1 MTITPYNSNNS
12 LAPEFIWTS
21 FEMDELINIRLRLKK
36 DLYLW
41 SKFCLGPKIQTEDRH
56 TIRNPRQKLQLI
68 HYPLCFQNPPIHSI
82 YRKNPH
88 ESVRFLRPNPSI
100 RKPIHP
106 PSSKDPGLNFVCRWC
121 RSFQSWHS
129 LKEKAII
136 FQQRQMIKLTG
147 SLTPLMSA
155 SKPISLFCFVADAL
169 VVVVFE
175 VVVVVF
181 AICCSQQ
188 YSYFKQR
195 K

>member
-1 MTITPYNSNNS
+1 MNS
-12 LAPEFIWTS
+12 LTF
-21 FEMDELINIRLRLKK
+21 RLRLKK

-56 TIRNPRQKLQLI
+56 YPESASKITADPLSTVFSKSANPLDLPQKSTWIRAFFKAK
-68 HYPLCFQNPPIHSI
+68 SI
-82 YRKNPH
+82 DPKTY
-88 ESVRFLRPNPSI
+88 S
-100 RKPIHP
+100 P

-121 RSFQSWHS
+121 RSFQSRYS

-155 SKPISLFCFVADAL
+155 SKPISLFCFVVDAL

-188 YSYFKQR
+188 HLYFKQR